1 MKKYTAQ
8 LLRSRKAEKIEGD
21 SSPKITG
28 ADGYQEV
35 APDPKLSMG
44 SFHRHLC
51 FTDIFAFSVLSHET
65 FHLIYIHGMI
75 NVNRRVKRSTEKH
88 KQTYAQESKQKDI
101 SNDPC
106 G

>member
-8 LLRSRKAEKIEGD
+8 LLRSRKVEKIKGD

-28 ADGYQEV
+28 ADAYQEV
-35 APDPKLSMG
+35 SPDPKLSTG
-44 SFHRHLC
+44 CFHRHLC

-75 NVNRRVKRSTEKH
+75 NVNTRVKRSTEKH
-88 KQTYAQESKQKDI
+88 KQTYAQ
-101 SNDPC
+101 
-106 G
+106 